1 MTALGASAQSMPGE
15 VLSPS
20 QACTFLTCSA
30 KWWFRYGLGLP
41 DPPSGGL
48 VRGKAVHAVIEYA
61 MRAKMAGVVLETSAI
76 SDVWD
81 AAWDEAASGAE
92 FQEYDDIEVLKSSG
106 VRLAEKYVAEALPG
120 IEPAGVEIPVSG
132 TIAGV
137 PVCGIA
143 DIVTTDGAVIDIKT
157 ASRKP
162 SGLAADH
169 ALQLATYAQLVPGA
183 SGETRIDTL
192 VSTRDTQLIQI
203 DHIPGSGGKRL
214 AERIYPLVA
223 EGIAGGLYL
232 PNRDSTMCSRRY
244 CAFADACER
253 EFGGSVAG
261 CQMK

>member
-1 MTALGASAQSMPGE
+1 
-15 VLSPS
+15 
-20 QACTFLTCSA
+20 
-30 KWWFRYGLGLP
+30 
-41 DPPSGGL
+41 
-48 VRGKAVHAVIEYA
+48 
-61 MRAKMAGVVLETSAI
+61 
-76 SDVWD
+76 
-81 AAWDEAASGAE
+81 
-92 FQEYDDIEVLKSSG
+92 
-106 VRLAEKYVAEALPG
+106 VAEALPG
-120 IEPAGVEIPVSG
+120 IEPAAVEIPVSG

-137 PVCGIA
+137 PVRGIA

-192 VSTRDTQLIQI
+192 VSTRDSQLIQI

-232 PNRDSTMCSRRY
+232 PNRGSSMCSRRY
-244 CAFADACER
+244 CPFADACER
-253 EFGGSVAG
+253 EFGGSVTE
-261 CQMK
+261 